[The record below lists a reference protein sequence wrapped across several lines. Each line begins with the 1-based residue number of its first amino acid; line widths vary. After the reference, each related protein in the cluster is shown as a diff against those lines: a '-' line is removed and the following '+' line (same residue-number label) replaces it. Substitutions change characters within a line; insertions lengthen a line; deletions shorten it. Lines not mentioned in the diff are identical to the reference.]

1 MTPLKDFRG
10 VFSSFAVSYVRYIIN
25 MYSIVNVTNSRRPY
39 GTVLYGTPRKGL
51 PHDFHII

>member
-25 MYSIVNVTNSRRPY
+25 TYSIVNVTNQRRPY